1 VYALLKPFIA
11 IALICAAALGVST
24 APPAGPPRNI
34 EPPRKQEKPCRSQ
47 PRLAG
52 RCFTVRGRLSLYN
65 GAPTIRLWR
74 AGTRRV
80 LGVSSS
86 YAEAGYSS
94 IPPAIEKQLTWETE
108 VWGDFEVCPFTP
120 RRPGE
125 MQMICIESGKNL
137 VTRKRQ

>member
-1 VYALLKPFIA
+1 MK
-11 IALICAAALGVST
+11 LISVTILFCLASLGVVAGQSQQT
-24 APPAGPPRNI
+24 AETP
-34 EPPRKQEKPCRSQ
+34 EKPCRAQ

-52 RCFTVRGRLSLYN
+52 KCFTVRGRLALYN

-80 LGVSSS
+80 LGVSAS

-94 IPPAIEKQLTWETE
+94 IPAEIERQLTWDVEI
-108 VWGDFEVCPFTP
+108 WGDFQVCPFT
-120 RRPGE
+120 RQRPGE